1 MSFLKKQSVGFYFII
16 LTVILAA
23 AGTIAYVINSG
34 TDYFSNLGINSGIM
48 ACLIIAIILEL
59 IMVIG
64 SNTMGQNRIL
74 DLIPVV
80 SGVLLMVAFMLF
92 ISARVAGIASSMSF
106 ERNASTMSDMM
117 SAVAGIVLCFLAVI
131 FNIVGSFFKVVKDE
145 K

>member
-16 LTVILAA
+16 LAVILAA

-34 TDYFSNLGINSGIM
+34 TDYFSNLGINSGI
-48 ACLIIAIILEL
+48 
-59 IMVIG
+59 
-64 SNTMGQNRIL
+64 
-74 DLIPVV
+74 
-80 SGVLLMVAFMLF
+80 
-92 ISARVAGIASSMSF
+92 MSF

>member
-16 LTVILAA
+16 LTVILAV
-23 AGTIAYVINSG
+23 AGTIAYLINCG

-48 ACLIIAIILEL
+48 VCLIIAIILEL
-59 IMVIG
+59 VMVIG
-64 SNTMGQNRIL
+64 SNTMGQNRLL

-80 SGVLLMVAFMLF
+80 SGALLMVAFALF
-92 ISARVAGIASSMSF
+92 VSARVAGIASIMSF

-117 SAVAGIVLCFLAVI
+117 SAVVGIVLCFLAVL

>member
-1 MSFLKKQSVGFYFII
+1 
-16 LTVILAA
+16 
-23 AGTIAYVINSG
+23 
-34 TDYFSNLGINSGIM
+34 
-48 ACLIIAIILEL
+48 
-59 IMVIG
+59 
-64 SNTMGQNRIL
+64 MGQNRIL

-92 ISARVAGIASSMSF
+92 ISARVAGIASIMSF

>member
-16 LTVILAA
+16 LTVILAV
-23 AGTIAYVINSG
+23 AGTITYLINCS
-34 TDYFSNLGINSGIM
+34 TDYFSNLGINSEIM
-48 ACLIIAIILEL
+48 ACRIIAIILEL
-59 IMVIG
+59 VMVIG
-64 SNTMGQNRIL
+64 FNTMGQNRLL

-80 SGVLLMVAFMLF
+80 SGALLMVAFALF
-92 ISARVAGIASSMSF
+92 VSARVAGIASIMSF

-117 SAVAGIVLCFLAVI
+117 SAVVGIILFFLAVL

>member
-1 MSFLKKQSVGFYFII
+1 
-16 LTVILAA
+16 
-23 AGTIAYVINSG
+23 
-34 TDYFSNLGINSGIM
+34 
-48 ACLIIAIILEL
+48 
-59 IMVIG
+59 MVIG

-92 ISARVAGIASSMSF
+92 ISARVAGIASIMSF

>member
-1 MSFLKKQSVGFYFII
+1 
-16 LTVILAA
+16 
-23 AGTIAYVINSG
+23 
-34 TDYFSNLGINSGIM
+34 
-48 ACLIIAIILEL
+48 
-59 IMVIG
+59 MVIG
-64 SNTMGQNRIL
+64 SDTMGQNRIL

-92 ISARVAGIASSMSF
+92 ISARVAGIASIMSF

-117 SAVAGIVLCFLAVI
+117 SAVAGIALCFLAVI

>member
-34 TDYFSNLGINSGIM
+34 IDYFSNLGINSGIM

-92 ISARVAGIASSMSF
+92 YCHLLLI
-106 ERNASTMSDMM
+106 
-117 SAVAGIVLCFLAVI
+117 C
-131 FNIVGSFFKVVKDE
+131 
-145 K
+145 

>member
-16 LTVILAA
+16 LTVILAV
-23 AGTIAYVINSG
+23 AGTIAYLINCG

-59 IMVIG
+59 VMVIG
-64 SNTMGQNRIL
+64 SNTMGQNRLL

-80 SGVLLMVAFMLF
+80 SGALLMVAFALF
-92 ISARVAGIASSMSF
+92 VSVRVAGIASIMSF

-117 SAVAGIVLCFLAVI
+117 SAVVGIVLCFLAVL
-131 FNIVGSFFKVVKDE
+131 FNIVGSFCKVVKDE